1 MGVRRVTAETPRRF
15 EFVRCLGR
23 GSFGEVYHARMHGSG
38 GLTTEVAVKVLRR
51 DVVPSSQPVQRLRDE
66 GQLLARLNHPN
77 ILRVHDM
84 VVLEGRVGLITELVE
99 GEDLSTLFYAT
110 PSLSLKALLEVLAQ
124 VAGALELAWSSPTGD
139 TGAPLKLVHRD
150 VKPANIRVGRHGEV
164 RLLDFGIA
172 SASAVGREAQTAT
185 GVLLGSPAYMAPE
198 RFLGGTLDVAG
209 DAFSLGATLY
219 EGLMQERWYG
229 ERGLPTIA
237 GVTANAETYAA
248 FAEDALGRLASRFPP
263 EIVGLVADLTAFQ
276 PERRP
281 VLGDLVQRLE
291 ALTDIAPGLTLA
303 RWCRHREWMDAT
315 NSSGEFDTRSIH
327 ENTPAPVRRA
337 PTTSSTGRLRWWLMG
352 LASTALLMA
361 VCMGLGWG
369 SSELSR
375 QWVGEWGEEGVAPV
389 ESEEPAPLEEAAPVA
404 APAPALEASP
414 PRPQRLTRPAP
425 VATPEPT
432 PEPALAEEA
441 PTMAPTGRVGL
452 DARTDVPVVFDGP
465 AGRVVASPG
474 EVIEVEVGAYT
485 VEGKFG
491 DRLDRSLEVDVV
503 EGARVT
509 VRCLSRFGS
518 CRVSD

>member
-1 MGVRRVTAETPRRF
+1 MTAETPRRF

-139 TGAPLKLVHRD
+139 TGGPLKLVHRD

-172 SASAVGREAQTAT
+172 SATAVGREAQTAT

-237 GVTANAETYAA
+237 GVTANAETYGA
-248 FAEDALGRLASRFPP
+248 FAEETLGRLASKFPP
-263 EIVGLVADLTAFQ
+263 EVVGLVADLTAFQ

-281 VLGDLVQRLE
+281 VLDDLVQRLE

-303 RWCRHREWMDAT
+303 RWCRQREWMDAT

-337 PTTSSTGRLRWWLMG
+337 SSPSSSGRLRWWLMG

-361 VCMGLGWG
+361 MCMGLGWG

-375 QWVGEWGEEGVAPV
+375 QWVGQGGEEDVAPV
-389 ESEEPAPLEEAAPVA
+389 EPEVPPPETAPLEEAAP
-404 APAPALEASP
+404 APAPEDTLDVPP
-414 PRPQRLTRPAP
+414 PRPQKLTRPVPTA
-425 VATPEPT
+425 APEPT
-432 PEPALAEEA
+432 PEPAPAEEA
-441 PTMAPTGRVGL
+441 PTLTPTGRVGL

-474 EVIEVEVGAYT
+474 EVIEVEVGVYT
-485 VEGKFG
+485 VEAKFG

-503 EGARVT
+503 EGARAT

-518 CRVSD
+518 CGVSD

>member
-1 MGVRRVTAETPRRF
+1 MTAETPRRF

-84 VVLEGRVGLITELVE
+84 VVLEGRVGLVTELVE

-150 VKPANIRVGRHGEV
+150 VKPANIRVGKHGEV

-172 SASAVGREAQTAT
+172 SAAAVGREAQTAT

-198 RFLGGTLDVAG
+198 RFLGGRLDVAG

-219 EGLMQERWYG
+219 EGLMQQRWYG

-237 GVTANAETYAA
+237 GVTATAETYGA
-248 FAEDALGRLASRFPP
+248 FAEEALGRLAAKFPP
-263 EIVGLVADLTAFQ
+263 EIVGLVADLTAFE

-281 VLGDLVQRLE
+281 VLGALVQRLE
-291 ALTDIAPGLTLA
+291 ALTDIAPGLTLT
-303 RWCRHREWMDAT
+303 RWCRQRAWMDAA
-315 NSSGEFDTRSIH
+315 NASGEFDTRSIH

-337 PTTSSTGRLRWWLMG
+337 RSSSPSGRMRWWLTGLVSMG
-352 LASTALLMA
+352 LLMA

-375 QWVGEWGEEGVAPV
+375 QWVGGWVEEEAPPVEASPETVPAPV
-389 ESEEPAPLEEAAPVA
+389 VEEPQVA
-404 APAPALEASP
+404 APAPAPEA
-414 PRPQRLTRPAP
+414 PAARSRAVP
-425 VATPEPT
+425 VPVQVEAPE
-432 PEPALAEEA
+432 PEPAEEEPVA
-441 PTMAPTGRVGL
+441 SLTGRVGL

-491 DRLDRSLEVDVV
+491 ERLDRSLVVDVA

-509 VRCLSRFGS
+509 VRCLGRFGS
-518 CRVSD
+518 CGIAP